1 MRLSTS
7 NFSDDRFQHML
18 QNAPVIIYEFDREGR
33 FSYCEGGAL
42 ALLKLEPAALI
53 GRSILVLHEGILS
66 AAERIYQVLNG
77 NPVHIIAEVDGL
89 ALEHW
94 LTPTYDASG
103 AISGGSGIAVDISER
118 RRVEVDLRK
127 AKEEADEANRA
138 KTEFLSRVSHEL
150 RTPMNAILGFAQLLQ
165 TDEGLSLQQIT
176 RIDHILS
183 AGQHLLELI
192 NEVLDVS
199 RIESGMV
206 SVSLEPVLLS
216 TILREVLDII
226 EPMAAGRAITIDI
239 GPPDSL
245 SWVILA
251 DRQRLTQVLL
261 NLLSNGVKY
270 NHDGGGLKVVC
281 SRPRQGWL
289 RIMVSDTGIGIPASA
304 LSKLF
309 APFERLGR
317 ERSNVEGTGLGL
329 ALARRL
335 VELMGGSLGL
345 ESVEGQG
352 SDFWVDLP
360 EHQTADPAL
369 RDRTAKSATASPH
382 KQWKVLY
389 IDPNME
395 STSLIEDIL
404 SSRMQIRLLRAMQG
418 QLGFELALSQ
428 RPDLILI
435 DPELPDLS
443 GEELLRR
450 LRELPETR
458 DIPVVTLS
466 AETDGAQARRLRE
479 LGARSCLPKPVNAA
493 QLLAAIDA
501 LV

>member
-1 MRLSTS
+1 MQSS
-7 NFSDDRFQHML
+7 ANFSDDRFQRML
-18 QNAPVIIYEFDREGR
+18 QNAPVLIYEFDREGR
-33 FSYCEGGAL
+33 FLYCSGGAL
-42 ALLKLEPAALI
+42 ALLKIDPAALI
-53 GRSILVLHEGILS
+53 GRSILMMHEGILG
-66 AAERIYQVLNG
+66 AAEQIYQVLSG
-77 NPVHIIAEVDGL
+77 SPVHIITEVYDL
-89 ALEHW
+89 TLEHW
-94 LTPTYDASG
+94 LTPTYDAAG
-103 AISGGSGIAVDISER
+103 EVSGGSGIAVDISER
-118 RRVEVDLRK
+118 RRVEVDLRT
-127 AKEEADEANRA
+127 AKDEADEANRA

-165 TDEGLSLQQIT
+165 SDEGLSLRQIT

-206 SVSLEPVLLS
+206 AVHLEPVGLGAL
-216 TILREVLDII
+216 LREVLDII
-226 EPMAAGRAITIDI
+226 EPMAASRAVLIDS
-239 GPPDSL
+239 GPPEAQG
-245 SWVILA
+245 WTIVA
-251 DRQRLTQVLL
+251 DRQRLAQVLL

-270 NHDGGGLKVVC
+270 NREGGALRVIC
-281 SRPRQGWL
+281 SRPGEGWV
-289 RIMVSDTGIGIPASA
+289 RIMVSDTGIGIPAVA
-304 LSKLF
+304 FGKLF

-329 ALARRL
+329 ALSRRL

-345 ESVEGQG
+345 ASIEGQG

-360 EHQTADPAL
+360 EHRAPDPAMQSQ
-369 RDRTAKSATASPH
+369 ASQGSAAAPEH
-382 KQWKVLY
+382 QWKVLY
-389 IDPNME
+389 IDPHIE
-395 STSLIEDIL
+395 STSLLEDIL

-418 QLGFELALSQ
+418 QLGFELARSQ
-428 RPDLILI
+428 RPDLILL

-443 GEELLRR
+443 GEELLHR

-466 AETDGAQARRLRE
+466 AETDGAQARRFRE